1 MNILRLVQ
9 LIIPVITLSLTS
21 CASTPAEPPP
31 LPQFQSIT
39 IITAGETKEDLQAD
53 STTFLV
59 TTRVGGGVAA
69 GAAAGAAIGLTCGP
83 GAFLCVPLTALLGGI
98 TGGLVGVGLTPESG
112 LRKEHNRQVNEVL
125 ENLRTDLKPNEM
137 LHQSLSAVL
146 PDTVESLES
155 EAEALIQV
163 RVKSLELRQ
172 YDKEM
177 LSLNIIAEMKT
188 FWGFGDEK
196 PTVQTNQYQ
205 YETAHEAAKNWLANE
220 GESFSRGI
228 TQCVD
233 RIVGYMARDLG
244 HPSESQFD

>member
-1 MNILRLVQ
+1 MHILRLVQ
-9 LIIPVITLSLTS
+9 LIFPVITLRLTS

-31 LPQFQSIT
+31 LPQFQRIAIT
-39 IITAGETKEDLQAD
+39 TAGTTKEDLQAD

-146 PDTVESLES
+146 PDTVETLES

-244 HPSESQFD
+244 YPSESQFD

>member
-1 MNILRLVQ
+1 MHILRLVQ
-9 LIIPVITLSLTS
+9 LIFRVITLGLTS

-31 LPQFQSIT
+31 LPQFQRIAIT
-39 IITAGETKEDLQAD
+39 TAGTTKVDLQAD

-59 TTRVGGGVAA
+59 ATRVGGGTAA

-83 GAFLCVPLTALLGGI
+83 GAFFCVPITALIGGSI
-98 TGGLVGVGLTPESG
+98 GGLVGSAGQTESG
-112 LRKEHNRQVNEVL
+112 LRKEHNRQVNAVL
-125 ENLRTDLKPNEM
+125 ENLRTELNLNEM
-137 LHQSLSAVL
+137 LRQSLSTVL
-146 PDTVESLES
+146 PDTVETLGS
-155 EAEALIQV
+155 EAEAFVQV

-172 YDKEM
+172 YEKEM

-188 FWGFGDEK
+188 FWGFENEK

-205 YETAHEAAKNWLANE
+205 YETTHEAARNWLAND
-220 GESFSRGI
+220 GERFSRGI

>member
-1 MNILRLVQ
+1 MHILRLVQ
-9 LIIPVITLSLTS
+9 LIFPVITLGLTS

-31 LPQFQSIT
+31 LPQFQRIAIT
-39 IITAGETKEDLQAD
+39 TAGTTKVDLQAN

-59 TTRVGGGVAA
+59 ATRVGGGTAA

-83 GAFLCVPLTALLGGI
+83 GAFFCVPITAFIGAISGAW
-98 TGGLVGVGLTPESG
+98 VGSAGQTERG

-125 ENLRTDLKPNEM
+125 ENPRTDLKPNEM
-137 LHQSLSAVL
+137 LRQSLSTML
-146 PDTVESLES
+146 PDTVETLES

-172 YDKEM
+172 YEKEM
-177 LSLNIIAEMKT
+177 LSLNIVAEMKT
-188 FWGFGDEK
+188 FWGFENEK

-205 YETAHEAAKNWLANE
+205 YETTHEAAKNWLAND
-220 GESFSRGI
+220 GERFSRGI

-233 RIVGYMARDLG
+233 RIAGYMARDLG
-244 HPSESQFD
+244 QSSESQFD

>member
-1 MNILRLVQ
+1 LR
-9 LIIPVITLSLTS
+9 
-21 CASTPAEPPP
+21 
-31 LPQFQSIT
+31 
-39 IITAGETKEDLQAD
+39 
-53 STTFLV
+53 
-59 TTRVGGGVAA
+59 
-69 GAAAGAAIGLTCGP
+69 
-83 GAFLCVPLTALLGGI
+83 
-98 TGGLVGVGLTPESG
+98 PESEEELQQARQPALPSG
-112 LRKEHNRQVNEVL
+112 LPVG
-125 ENLRTDLKPNEM
+125 
-137 LHQSLSAVL
+137 
-146 PDTVESLES
+146 
-155 EAEALIQV
+155 QV

-172 YDKEM
+172 YEKEM

-244 HPSESQFD
+244 YPSESQFD